1 MAELAEKH
9 KSMNFEPQKFFIGL
23 MDFFSI
29 LLPGALLTY
38 FLQGTGAKNLLPKA
52 IDKMSDGEWWM
63 VVAVSSYLLGHFLF
77 LLGSWLDE
85 FYDFARSRTLEYR
98 VKRLWRTKHL
108 PSRFWRALSWLV
120 FKRERNVAVD
130 RATQV
135 KKRRLA
141 PLQAQGAINTF
152 QWAKARLALEKPS
165 ALEVVQRFEA
175 DSKFFRSLV
184 PLLLIVPFLQDFRS
198 HWMFLLLVP
207 LALWRYMEQRHKA
220 TNQAYWFILALE
232 DGKTDNP
239 VADPGTHPSQPT
251 HAGGVVYRQRPNG
264 REYLLVQASRRP
276 EKWVLPKG
284 HIEPGEQPEE
294 TAIREVHE
302 ETGVWAEV
310 EKAAGSTCYEVEG
323 KPVHVRFFLMQ
334 CREEPYFT
342 DPLREHKWLSYTDA
356 KDADMYSETKN
367 LLEIAENRRHTDG
380 IETPAKD
387 ETFR

>member
-1 MAELAEKH
+1 
-9 KSMNFEPQKFFIGL
+9 MNFEPQKIFIGL
-23 MDFFSI
+23 MDFFTI

-38 FLQGTGAKNLLPKA
+38 FLQGTRAESLLPKT
-52 IDKMSDGEWWM
+52 IVTMSDGERWA
-63 VVAVSSYLLGHFLF
+63 VVVVSSYLLGHFLF

-85 FYDFARSRTLEYR
+85 FYDCTRSRTLEYR

-108 PSRFWRALSWLV
+108 PSRFSRALSWLV

-165 ALEVVQRFEA
+165 ALEIVQRFEA

-184 PLLLIVPFLQDFRS
+184 PLLLIVPFLHDFRS

-232 DGKTDNP
+232 DRKPDNP
-239 VADPGTHPSQPT
+239 VAAPGAHPSQPT
-251 HAGGVVYRQRPNG
+251 HAGGVVYRKRPNG
-264 REYLLVQASRRP
+264 VEYLLVLASGRP
-276 EKWVLPKG
+276 EKLVLPKG

-310 EKAAGSTCYEVEG
+310 EKETGSACYEVEG
-323 KPVHVRFFLMQ
+323 KPVHVRYFLMQ
-334 CREEPYFT
+334 CREAPYFT
-342 DPLREHKWLSYTDA
+342 NPLREPQWLSYTDA
-356 KDADMYSETKN
+356 INAATHPETKT
-367 LLEIAENRRHTDG
+367 LLEVAENRRQTDG
-380 IETPAKD
+380 TEKPAEN